1 MKEKLYIIPVK
12 DSLRAHDECPFCYM
26 ERNLE
31 QYALDSVLGASCSYM
46 ESDVREVTDR
56 EGFCRD
62 HYRKMFAYG
71 NALGNSLILETH
83 LRRLKKDLLKEMQ
96 HYSENGK
103 SGKLSLMGRFRTGG
117 PSSGA
122 ASGATAG
129 AAFGSGSTTV
139 VADSNNNVSR
149 WIRAEE
155 CSCHICNIIK
165 SQFQRY
171 LATFFLLYKQND
183 SEFMELLRDGKGV
196 CIHHLADVLDTAP
209 QYINDKQQ
217 KELRELLFAQMET
230 NLDRMID
237 ELEWFQKKFDYRYRD
252 ADWNGAQDSVQRA
265 MQKIAGG
272 YPADSPHRG
281 K

>member
-12 DSLRAHDECPFCYM
+12 DALRAHDECPFCHM
-26 ERNLE
+26 ERSLE
-31 QYALDSVLGASCSYM
+31 QYALDSVLGSSCSYM

-83 LRRLKKDLLKEMQ
+83 LRRLKKDLQKEMK
-96 HYSENGK
+96 HYSD
-103 SGKLSLMGRFRTGG
+103 SGKYGKISLMGRFRSGG
-117 PSSGA
+117 SSPD
-122 ASGATAG
+122 S
-129 AAFGSGSTTV
+129 FEST
-139 VADSNNNVSR
+139 NNVSR
-149 WIRAEE
+149 WIHVEE
-155 CSCHICNIIK
+155 GSCHICKIIK
-165 SQFQRY
+165 NQFERY
-171 LATFFLLYKQND
+171 LATFFVLYKQND
-183 SEFMELLRDGKGV
+183 REFMELLHEGKGV

-209 QYINDKQQ
+209 QYLSESQQ

-237 ELEWFQKKFDYRYRD
+237 ELEWFQKKYDYRYRD

-272 YPADSPHRG
+272 YPADGPH
-281 K
+281 KAK

>member
-12 DSLRAHDECPFCYM
+12 DALRAHDECPFCYM
-26 ERNLE
+26 ERSLE
-31 QYALDSVLGASCSYM
+31 QYALDSVLGTSCSYM

-56 EGFCRD
+56 EGFCRN

-83 LRRLKKDLLKEMQ
+83 LRRLKKDLLKEMK
-96 HYSENGK
+96 HYNDNAK

-117 PSSGA
+117 SSAGA
-122 ASGATAG
+122 ASE
-129 AAFGSGSTTV
+129 SGSLAV
-139 VADSNNNVSR
+139 ISASNNNVSR
-149 WIRAEE
+149 WIRTEE
-155 CSCHICNIIK
+155 GSCHICNIVK

-171 LATFFLLYKQND
+171 LATFFVLYKQND
-183 SEFMELLRDGKGV
+183 SEFMELLRGGKGV

-217 KELRELLFAQMET
+217 KELRELLFAQMEA

-272 YPADSPHRG
+272 YPADGPH
-281 K
+281 KTK